1 MMYVI
6 VDSNS
11 GKLLAVGDTFFTI
24 EGHTTYAI
32 EDNEDIRLNPSSYI
46 LTENEMLIKDES
58 YILETA
64 KAGKGKEL
72 EDACR
77 ESILNGFPYTINGVE
92 YHFSYDYEA
101 QGNFRDAKEALLDG
115 SIPEVRWTVRKD
127 GEIHR
132 VLITKE
138 IIVDLCREAMTQK
151 NDKISRLR
159 DFLML
164 ILEGCTTIEDINQ
177 LNW

>member
-1 MMYVI
+1 MYIV
-6 VDSNS
+6 VDSKT
-11 GKLLAVGDTFFTI
+11 GRLIAVGDTPMDA
-24 EGHTTYAI
+24 EGHQTYAV
-32 EDNEDIRLNPSSYI
+32 EDNEDVRKNP
-46 LTENEMLIKDES
+46 ENYKVENDRLIKDDV
-58 YILETA
+58 YVLEMV